1 MSRLH
6 RVPLIRAMVVSLA
19 LVLLCTACATRGRLY
34 DQLRVGQLSVY
45 VGMSGQQI
53 TGVLGPPN
61 NIGRGTYGSHYTGQF
76 LLFTAGRNT
85 LEWAWNL
92 VDQSILVA
100 YLDYNQVRYLG
111 LISPEK

>member
-1 MSRLH
+1 MPR
-6 RVPLIRAMVVSLA
+6 RAHLGVEAVGFAEAA
-19 LVLLCTACATRGRLY
+19 LVG
-34 DQLRVGQLSVY
+34 
-45 VGMSGQQI
+45 
-53 TGVLGPPN
+53 GVVVEEP
-61 NIGRGTYGSHYTGQF
+61 GQF

-111 LISPEK
+111 LISP